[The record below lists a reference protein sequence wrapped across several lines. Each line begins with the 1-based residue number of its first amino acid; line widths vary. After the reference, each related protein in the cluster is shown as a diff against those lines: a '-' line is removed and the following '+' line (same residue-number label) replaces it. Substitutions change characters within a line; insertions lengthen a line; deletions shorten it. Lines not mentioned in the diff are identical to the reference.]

1 MALSAKLQL
10 RQSQSLVMTP
20 QLMQSIRLLQFSHL
34 ELSAFIAREIEKNPL
49 IELDGGEGAQSSP
62 DAEAEPVHEAAQ
74 PDIGAELEIS
84 TEAIEERL
92 DTSLENVFDADL
104 TSAPP
109 RTAQSD
115 PWKSV
120 SSGISGSGE
129 PQDLDHWCAAE
140 TTLEAH
146 LSAQAAMTFRDA
158 ADRLVAAEIVGSID
172 DDGYLRLEAS
182 EIAERLGTHEARVER
197 IIATIQSFDPPG
209 VGARNLAECLAIQ
222 LAEKDRLDPAMRT
235 LLANL
240 ELLARRDFAELCRLC
255 RVDREDMAEMVREI
269 RDLQP
274 RPGSAFQSSPVETVI
289 ADVLVWAR
297 PDGSWAVELNAETLP
312 RILVNRSYHA
322 TVTRACRNEAEKAFM
337 TDCLQNATWLAK
349 SLDQRAQTI
358 LKVAAEIVRQQDLFL
373 AKGVEYLRPL
383 NLRTVADAIKM
394 HESTVSRVTSS
405 KYMMTPRGLFE
416 LKYFFTQAIASNT
429 GAEAHSAES
438 VRHRIRQLVEAE
450 TSKDVLSDD
459 AIVEI
464 LRGSGIDIARRT
476 VAKYRE
482 SMNIPS
488 SVQRR
493 REKLAFSGRALA

>member
-34 ELSAFIAREIEKNPL
+34 ELSAFIAREMEKNPL
-49 IELDGGEGAQSSP
+49 IEFDGGEGAQQSS
-62 DAEAEPVHEAAQ
+62 EAETGPAQETAQ

-84 TEAIEERL
+84 AEAIEERL

-120 SSGISGSGE
+120 SSGVSGNGE

-140 TTLEAH
+140 TTLEQH
-146 LSAQAAMTFRDA
+146 LAAQAAMTFRDA
-158 ADRLVAAEIVGSID
+158 ADRLVATEIIGSID
-172 DDGYLRLEAS
+172 DDGYLRREAA
-182 EIAERLGTHEARVER
+182 EIADTLGTQEARVER

-222 LAEKDRLDPAMRT
+222 LAEKDRLDPAMKT

-255 RVDREDMAEMVREI
+255 RVDREDMADMV
-269 RDLQP
+269 
-274 RPGSAFQSSPVETVI
+274 
-289 ADVLVWAR
+289 
-297 PDGSWAVELNAETLP
+297 P

-322 TVTRACRNEAEKAFM
+322 TVTRTCRTEAEKAFM

-405 KYMMTPRGLFE
+405 KYMMTSRGLFE

-493 REKLAFSGRALA
+493 REKLAFSDRALA